1 MPLKLVLI
9 VPFILQVVGAVGLV
23 DYLSYHSSQK
33 RHKTFGALG
42 NESGQQSYPRSPR
55 FNSGLRS
62 DRSVRYL
69 LVKENKFIHK
79 TIALKTTR
87 RLGSITI
94 QKTKGTNNTKL
105 SMRKTSSLVFWWTI
119 AAIAA
124 DIPVK
129 MKKISMIKSQ
139 NEVSKWDAKTN
150 DFHPIDY

>member
-1 MPLKLVLI
+1 
-9 VPFILQVVGAVGLV
+9 
-23 DYLSYHSSQK
+23 
-33 RHKTFGALG
+33 
-42 NESGQQSYPRSPR
+42 
-55 FNSGLRS
+55 
-62 DRSVRYL
+62 
-69 LVKENKFIHK
+69 VKENKFIHK

-129 MKKISMIKSQ
+129 MKKVSMIKSQ